1 MDPHDETTIVENDV
15 EAVKKLGQARQQ
27 ILAELRKTIVGME
40 RVIDETLIAVFARGH
55 VLLEGVPGLAK
66 TLLVSSLSKCLSLS
80 FHRIQFTPDLMPSDI
95 TGSEILQD
103 DPETGKRKFMF
114 TRGPVFSNILLADEI
129 NRTPP
134 KTQAALLEAM
144 QEKMVTA
151 GGKDFAL
158 DLPFFVLATQ
168 NPLEQEG
175 TYTLPEAQLD
185 RFMFKVHVE
194 YPSLQ
199 EEVDIMRVV
208 HGGKAEPLEAVLA
221 KDEIL
226 RLQDLVTRVPVAD
239 HILNY
244 TAKLVRATRP
254 ADEDAPEF
262 IRNWIAWGG
271 GPRACLNLII
281 AAKARAVLDGRFNVA
296 VDDIQTLAL
305 PVLRH
310 RIGLNFAAMSDGVT
324 TDDVVKKL
332 LAEIPADAELYDKG
346 KVAAHAS

>member
-1 MDPHDETTIVENDV
+1 MDTKNDTTVAGNDV
-15 EAVKKLGQARQQ
+15 AAVKKLGEARER
-27 ILAELRKTIVGME
+27 ILAELRKSIVGME
-40 RVIDETLIAVFARGH
+40 EVIDESLIAIFARGH

-66 TLLVSSLSKCLSLS
+66 TLLVSSISKCLSLS

-95 TGSEILQD
+95 TGSDILQD
-103 DPETGKRKFMF
+103 DPETGKRSFQFAK
-114 TRGPVFSNILLADEI
+114 GPIFSNILLADEI

-151 GGKDFAL
+151 GGKDFEL
-158 DLPFFVLATQ
+158 DPPFFVLATQ

-194 YPSLQ
+194 YPSFDEEVEVMRLVGRSNAEPMKPVLSKEEIIELQ
-199 EEVDIMRVV
+199 ELV
-208 HGGKAEPLEAVLA
+208 H
-221 KDEIL
+221 
-226 RLQDLVTRVPVAD
+226 RVPIAD
-239 HILNY
+239 HLLNY
-244 TAKLVRATRP
+244 TARRVRATRP
-254 ADEDAPEF
+254 ADESAPDYIKE
-262 IRNWIAWGG
+262 WISWGS
-271 GPRACLNLII
+271 GPRACLNLMN

-296 VDDIQTLAL
+296 IDDIKALAL

-324 TDDVVKKL
+324 TDNVIEKL
-332 LAEIPADAELYDKG
+332 LGDVSADGEVRSSDKIPAR
-346 KVAAHAS
+346 AS